1 MRNIT
6 DFMGNQ
12 KSIKNTGRILN
23 LESAGVTSH
32 PQNMRSIMFIE
43 GILVMR
49 SLMIIITGPGSTKE
63 VEEREGLHLH
73 HHQDLMSVLHL
84 LHRGKESRLPS
95 PVTKIQTLLFSRTS
109 K

>member
-1 MRNIT
+1 MGIT

-32 PQNMRSIMFIE
+32 PQNMRRIMFIE

-49 SLMIIITGPGSTKE
+49 SLMIIITGPGSTKK
-63 VEEREGLHLH
+63 VEEREGLHLRP
-73 HHQDLMSVLHL
+73 HQDLMSVLHL
-84 LHRGKESRLPS
+84 HHRGKELRLLS
-95 PVTKIQTLLFSRTS
+95 PVTKTQTLLFSRT
-109 K
+109 